1 MREPQKIIQA
11 TRNGLDSLISGALIA
26 KLLNFICNT
35 IIINTIGNKV
45 LGTGSLR
52 LGDLLFMGPLVLT
65 REGLR
70 RAAYRIDIK
79 SKDSDINA
87 KQSLINLTWCVAPIT
102 VVAAMV
108 FQLYMYLSPPAKIV
122 CCDGGRTML
131 QGNIAS
137 IFNTCRGVT
146 CDDTNVSISSY
157 YRAMLYTFLAV
168 LLAVLTEPVYVLA
181 QSKLWTKLRTNIE
194 TCAVLGKCL
203 AMMYLT
209 VGLGMDVEAFAIANI
224 IYAFIPLCGYWGYM
238 VYHKEF
244 PRPKP
249 FTTSTATTQ
258 WCTTVIHEKAKV
270 FWWQSIQKWLLE
282 NGAKFVLLGLGTETE
297 QGGYVIVSNLGSIV
311 VRLFFQPVEEQS
323 MAALGKLTELEKS
336 TSTTNKAAEEK
347 EKKKNI
353 TELVHRN
360 FSGWL
365 LLLVLIGLMFACFGP
380 CYSHLLLHLLYGTT
394 WSATSA
400 PVTLGWFCIYIL
412 FLATNGL
419 CEAFVQG
426 TSTPE
431 DIQKYNRWMVFFTF
445 VYAGCVI
452 TLFPLFGAIGLVL
465 ADIIKMLCR
474 ISVCGIVYIRPYFR
488 ERGKKTFTLTSLLPH
503 TNVLLLFFGSLVFL
517 QCTQYFMYMP
527 AILLHTKNEMQTKTM
542 LMRLYS
548 VLFSKYVAAHV
559 VCGIGCLVV
568 TGRSIWKHHGKQLK
582 ELRAKDKK
590 MD

>member
-1 MREPQKIIQA
+1 MREPQKILQA
-11 TRNGLDSLISGALIA
+11 TRNGLTKLISGAIIG

-35 IIINTIGNKV
+35 IIINSIGNKV

-52 LGDLLFMGPLVLT
+52 LDELLFMGPLVLT

-70 RAAYRIDIK
+70 RAAYKININ

-87 KQSLINLTWCVAPIT
+87 KQSLINLTWFVAPIT
-102 VVAAMV
+102 VVVALV
-108 FQLYMYLSPPAKIV
+108 FAYINSAPAEIV
-122 CCDGGRTML
+122 CCDDTML
-131 QGNIAS
+131 LARTERNIIYVLFGWS
-137 IFNTCRGVT
+137 KCRDVT
-146 CDDTNVSISSY
+146 CEDTNVSISSY

-181 QSKLWTKLRTNIE
+181 QSKLLTDLRANIE
-194 TCAVLGKCL
+194 TCAVLFKCL
-203 AMMYLT
+203 AMLYLT
-209 VGLGMDVEAFAIANI
+209 VGLGMDVEAYAIANI
-224 IYAFIPLCGYWGYM
+224 IYASISLCGYWGYM
-238 VYHKEF
+238 VYHKKF

-249 FTTSTATTQ
+249 FTTSSSTTQ
-258 WCTTVIHEKAKV
+258 WCTPAIQETATV

-282 NGAKFVLLGLGTETE
+282 NGAKGVLLWLGTATE

-311 VRLFFQPVEEQS
+311 VRLLFQPVEEMS
-323 MAALGKLTELEKS
+323 MAALGKLT
-336 TSTTNKAAEEK
+336 STTNKEK
-347 EKKKNI
+347 EKENEKNI
-353 TELVHRN
+353 TDMVHRN

-412 FLATNGL
+412 FMATNGV

-426 TSTPE
+426 TSTPKKIKE
-431 DIQKYNRWMVFFTF
+431 YNLWMVFFTI
-445 VYAGCVI
+445 VYFGVVM

-474 ISVCGIVYIRPYFR
+474 ISVCALKYIRPYFR
-488 ERGKKTFTLTSLLPH
+488 EERGKKTFTLTSLLPH

-527 AILLHTKNEMQTKTM
+527 AILLYTKNEMQTKTM
-542 LMRLYS
+542 LTRLYS